1 MPKVTTMRAMWKLV
15 DAYTL
20 DQQGKERDVNHLN
33 EWGGMSRVL
42 KMPVFTA
49 WSDLTTY
56 DKEARMTRALIADD
70 NWDGR
75 VGANNQA
82 RWVAHSFQNCSGQA
96 AFFVIHAVDTG
107 AKPRSVAEIESG
119 RIFVGQL
126 EREGNLT
133 YLRAQP
139 RPL

>member
-42 KMPVFTA
+42 RMPVFTA

-56 DKEARMTRALIADD
+56 DKATRMTRALIADD

-82 RWVAHSFQNCSGQA
+82 RWVDHSFQHCGGQA
-96 AFFVIHAVDTG
+96 AFFVIHAVDTS
-107 AKPRSVAEIESG
+107 AKPRSVSEIESD
-119 RIFVGQL
+119 RIFVGHL
-126 EREGNLT
+126 EREGHLT